1 MDKSR
6 KNCRRKRYMPLTV
19 AACIMLLACIMAACG
34 SNVGSGT
41 SVGSAGSTATPTPVA
56 STPTVTTVA
65 GYGTTQGCPSDSV
78 VSNLPKA
85 NVVVTLS
92 GSANSNVVAHTGDVI
107 ELRAPFGKQWGGPQ
121 KSTGGLTLQSPA
133 GFAQMTD
140 KACVWRFDAKSAGT
154 TKIDFTGRPICKKG
168 SMCAMFIMD
177 LPVTITV
184 K

>member
-6 KNCRRKRYMPLTV
+6 KNCRRERYMPLTV
-19 AACIMLLACIMAACG
+19 VVFIVILACIMAACG

-41 SVGSAGSTATPTPVA
+41 SVGSAATPTPVA

-92 GSANSNVVAHTGDVI
+92 GTASSNVTAHTGDVI
-107 ELRAPFGKQWGGPQ
+107 ELRAPFGKKWGGPQ
-121 KSTGGLTLQSPA
+121 GSTGGLVLQSPA

-177 LPVTITV
+177 MPVTITV